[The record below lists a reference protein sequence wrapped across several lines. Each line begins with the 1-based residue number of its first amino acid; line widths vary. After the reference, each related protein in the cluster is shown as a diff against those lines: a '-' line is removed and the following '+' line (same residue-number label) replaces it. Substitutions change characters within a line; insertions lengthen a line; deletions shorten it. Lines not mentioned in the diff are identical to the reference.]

1 MKENGR
7 ESIKKKCF
15 DFQGNKIQAVVSDY
29 DGTIAVSGMKE
40 PSEELFFL
48 LEKLLH
54 QNIRFISAS
63 GRQYQNLRDRFAPL
77 ADRID
82 YICENGSLI
91 VYRNRIIY
99 KDVIEREQALALI
112 RDMQRCLD
120 GEIMVSGV
128 DTSYIVPKT
137 GYFVDRLVKRVRNHV
152 TILENFEE
160 IEEEMIKISLFWWDG
175 IPKEEAERFHKIY
188 DDCLQVADGGNGW
201 LDFTGKTSGKGNALK
216 ILAKHMG
223 IPLENMISFGDNE
236 NDMEM
241 LKETG
246 QSFCMSSA
254 KDYVKQCA
262 NHVCDSVEEVLRAC
276 IEQLW
281 NE

>member
-82 YICENGSLI
+82 YICENGS
-91 VYRNRIIY
+91 RSE
-99 KDVIEREQALALI
+99 ER
-112 RDMQRCLD
+112 
-120 GEIMVSGV
+120 
-128 DTSYIVPKT
+128 
-137 GYFVDRLVKRVRNHV
+137 RV
-152 TILENFEE
+152 
-160 IEEEMIKISLFWWDG
+160 G
-175 IPKEEAERFHKIY
+175 KE
-188 DDCLQVADGGNGW
+188 C
-201 LDFTGKTSGKGNALK
+201 
-216 ILAKHMG
+216 
-223 IPLENMISFGDNE
+223 
-236 NDMEM
+236 
-241 LKETG
+241 
-246 QSFCMSSA
+246 
-254 KDYVKQCA
+254 
-262 NHVCDSVEEVLRAC
+262 
-276 IEQLW
+276 
-281 NE
+281 